1 MLAIAFVLA
10 SRLRWL
16 EDVFGGLDKVDQVHH
31 RLGRAAF
38 VLLIVHPVAHA
49 LRFVPERLDKALLF
63 LLPTHRDLAVDLGV
77 YAFWGLLLLMV
88 PTLFVTVAYDR
99 WKLSHKFLG
108 AVLIVAAIHMLTVQD
123 TPGRTVAVTGN
134 PILMYYMIALTTLG
148 VLSFIHKAAVLPFL
162 SRRTVYVVENVE
174 RLNDQVL
181 RIELSP
187 RKRRIDFAPG
197 QFVFVTFD
205 QQGLS
210 REAHPF
216 TICSVPDTGRIVL
229 TVKALG
235 DFTQAL
241 HRRLRPGAKAWVEGP
256 YGRFD
261 YRSASAEQ
269 IWLAAGVGIAP
280 FLSWARH
287 LAYLRDKSRRARLYY
302 CVRIRG
308 EAVHYEEFQR
318 IAERQ
323 TNLDVT
329 LVCSQEQGRVR
340 AADLGDVRDK
350 DILMCGPRRFTSDLK
365 AQLLR
370 LGVPNERIH
379 FEDFE
384 FR

>member
-1 MLAIAFVLA
+1 
-10 SRLRWL
+10 
-16 EDVFGGLDKVDQVHH
+16 
-31 RLGRAAF
+31 
-38 VLLIVHPVAHA
+38 
-49 LRFVPERLDKALLF
+49 
-63 LLPTHRDLAVDLGV
+63 
-77 YAFWGLLLLMV
+77 
-88 PTLFVTVAYDR
+88 
-99 WKLSHKFLG
+99 
-108 AVLIVAAIHMLTVQD
+108 
-123 TPGRTVAVTGN
+123 
-134 PILMYYMIALTTLG
+134 
-148 VLSFIHKAAVLPFL
+148 
-162 SRRTVYVVENVE
+162 
-174 RLNDQVL
+174 
-181 RIELSP
+181 
-187 RKRRIDFAPG
+187 
-197 QFVFVTFD
+197 
-205 QQGLS
+205 
-210 REAHPF
+210 
-216 TICSVPDTGRIVL
+216 
-229 TVKALG
+229 
-235 DFTQAL
+235 
-241 HRRLRPGAKAWVEGP
+241 VEGP

-287 LAYLRDKSRRARLYY
+287 LAYLPDRSRRARLYY
-302 CVRIRG
+302 CVRSRG

-350 DILMCGPRRFTSDLK
+350 DIFMCGPRRFTSDLK